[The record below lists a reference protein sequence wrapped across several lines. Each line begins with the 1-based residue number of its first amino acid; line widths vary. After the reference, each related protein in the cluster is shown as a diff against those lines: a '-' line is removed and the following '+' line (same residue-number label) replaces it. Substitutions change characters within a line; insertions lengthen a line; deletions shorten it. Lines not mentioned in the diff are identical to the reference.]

1 MDQQKIGK
9 FIADHRKEKKL
20 TQEQLAEKLGITD
33 RAISK
38 WENGRGMPDLSL
50 MKPLCKELG
59 ITINELLLDNNIE
72 LKQDISKGK
81 AKSHKKRNT
90 WEIILLTLGSP
101 IWISLLIAILSIFF
115 SIYIALWS
123 IIICLWATFAS
134 VLGYACVG
142 ILTGIIFA
150 FGNNNFTGLAMIG
163 AGIVCIGLSILL
175 FFGCKMATKGI
186 LLLTKKI
193 VLLIKNCFLKKE
205 VANG

>member
-9 FIADHRKEKKL
+9 IIAKHRKEKKL

-50 MKPLCKELG
+50 IKPLCKELG

-72 LKQDISKGK
+72 LKQDILKGK
-81 AKSHKKRNT
+81 AKSNKKRNT
-90 WEIILLTLGSP
+90 WEIILLALGSP

-123 IIICLWATFAS
+123 IIIGLWATFAS
-134 VLGYACVG
+134 VLGCACAG
-142 ILTGIIFA
+142 ILTGAVFA
-150 FGNNNFTGLAMIG
+150 FGNNNLTGLAMIG
-163 AGIVCIGLSILL
+163 IGIVCIGLSILL
-175 FFGCKMATKGI
+175 FFGCKMTTKGI

-193 VLLIKNCFLKKE
+193 VLWIKNYFPKKE